1 MRKSL
6 FAAPVALLAFSFG
19 ASAQTDRLPV
29 GTNVT
34 VRTNSSIDLKNPPS
48 DERIYTGVVDQDV
61 RDPQGNVAI
70 PRGANAELVVRN
82 LGDRDVALDIDSITV
97 NGRRYIVSTYD
108 QPVAGDAD
116 RKSGVGKNERTAKYM
131 GGGALLGTIIGA
143 IAGGGKGAAIGAAAG
158 AGAGAATQTMT
169 RGSSVRV
176 PAESLL
182 TFRLDR
188 PLAVGTGEY
197 SNDRGYYRNGYHYH
211 GDPNDNRW
219 QQRQYRYR

>member
-1 MRKSL
+1 M
-6 FAAPVALLAFSFG
+6 PVALLTLSLS

-29 GTNVT
+29 GTNIT
-34 VRTNSSIDLKNPPS
+34 VRTNSSIDLRNPPS

-61 RDPQGNVAI
+61 RDPRDGSVSI
-70 PRGANAELVVRN
+70 PRGSEAELVVRN
-82 LGDRDVALDIDSITV
+82 LGERDVALDLESVTV

-131 GGGALLGTIIGA
+131 GGGAVLGTIIGA

-169 RGSSVRV
+169 RGSSVKV
-176 PAESLL
+176 PSESLL

-188 PLAVGTGEY
+188 PLVVGTGEA
-197 SNDRGYYRNGYHYH
+197 SRDRGYTRDGYHYH
-211 GDPNDNRW
+211 GDPNAPRW
-219 QQRQYRYR
+219 QQRQYQYR